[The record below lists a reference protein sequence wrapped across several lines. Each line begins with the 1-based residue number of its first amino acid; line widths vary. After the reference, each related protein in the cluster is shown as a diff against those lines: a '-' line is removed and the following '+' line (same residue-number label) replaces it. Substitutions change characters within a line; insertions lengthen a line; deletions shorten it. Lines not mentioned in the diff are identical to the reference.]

1 MGLSWYDGSM
11 EWFSNVVGQEQAKR
25 VLIGGLASGNLP
37 QTLVFVGPRGVGRRL
52 TAGLLAEYLHESA
65 NPTHADTFY
74 FETVLEDKRA
84 RNVAVPMKETTNDMI
99 RFLQMS
105 PMVSKVKVAIVGEAG
120 TMSEESQSALLK
132 TLEEPRSDRLI
143 VLVVERLED
152 LLPTILS
159 RSQVVRFSLLPDVL
173 VAESI
178 HEPVDSK
185 LTQMANGSIGRAM
198 DLKNDSDMVLRMERL
213 RDRWMKLKG
222 QDIESRL
229 VWSEELRERDRA
241 IEFLEEG
248 LRWIHRDVMGE
259 MAWRVE
265 EIEQVEKTLMKVRDN
280 ANVRLALDAMMLSV

>member
-1 MGLSWYDGSM
+1 M

-52 TAGLLAEYLHESA
+52 TAGLLAEYLHEST

-105 PMVSKVKVAIVGEAG
+105 PMISKVKVAIVGEAG
-120 TMSEESQSALLK
+120 QMSEESQSALLK

-143 VLVVERLED
+143 VLVVEGLED

-159 RSQVVRFSLLPDVL
+159 RSQVVRFSLLSDVL

-213 RDRWMKLKG
+213 RDYWMKLKG

-229 VWSEELRERDRA
+229 AWSEELRERDRA